1 MNRIQFMTE
10 LAALL
15 QDISV
20 EERVEAMKYYNDY
33 FDEAGEENEEE
44 IVRELGSPAKV
55 AAEVKAGLGEASSDA
70 GEFRETGYTDTR
82 FEQKEAPAYPE
93 QEKDSDEAGG
103 GTEKQQGKYTREEQ
117 RSNNNWD
124 TGSEETKQK
133 NTGLKIV
140 LIILVILVGLPVI
153 VPAGIAL
160 ICAAV
165 AVVVAVVALFAGL
178 AFASVMVVLLGVTL
192 VGAGIA
198 CLIPEASAG
207 LVLIGGGLIT
217 FVIGLIM
224 TVASVRACMIVLP
237 GFFRGIINLI
247 RRPFHR
253 RKAVA

>member
-82 FEQKEAPAYPE
+82 FEQKEAPAYPG

-103 GTEKQQGKYTREEQ
+103 GTEKQHRTDPR
-117 RSNNNWD
+117 
-124 TGSEETKQK
+124 
-133 NTGLKIV
+133 
-140 LIILVILVGLPVI
+140 
-153 VPAGIAL
+153 
-160 ICAAV
+160 C
-165 AVVVAVVALFAGL
+165 
-178 AFASVMVVLLGVTL
+178 
-192 VGAGIA
+192 
-198 CLIPEASAG
+198 
-207 LVLIGGGLIT
+207 
-217 FVIGLIM
+217 
-224 TVASVRACMIVLP
+224 P
-237 GFFRGIINLI
+237 GNRQ
-247 RRPFHR
+247 
-253 RKAVA
+253 

>member
-82 FEQKEAPAYPE
+82 FEQKEAPAYPG

-133 NTGLKIV
+133 ITGLKISADHIGDPGGRSRHCSGRYSADLCGGSGSCGSCGV
-140 LIILVILVGLPVI
+140 VCRSGFCFRDGSFTWCDARGSRNSLPDTGSVGRT
-153 VPAGIAL
+153 
-160 ICAAV
+160 CAD
-165 AVVVAVVALFAGL
+165 
-178 AFASVMVVLLGVTL
+178 
-192 VGAGIA
+192 
-198 CLIPEASAG
+198 
-207 LVLIGGGLIT
+207 
-217 FVIGLIM
+217 
-224 TVASVRACMIVLP
+224 R
-237 GFFRGIINLI
+237 
-247 RRPFHR
+247 RRPDHICDR
-253 RKAVA
+253 TYYDGGVGEGMYDRTSRIRSGGSST

>member
-44 IVRELGSPAKV
+44 IIRELGSPAKV
-55 AAEVKAGLGEASSDA
+55 AAEVKAGLGEASEDA
-70 GEFRETGYTDTR
+70 GEFRETGYTDAR
-82 FEQKEAPAYPE
+82 FEQKEAPAYPGR
-93 QEKDSDEAGG
+93 EKDSDEADG
-103 GTEKQQGKYTREEQ
+103 GTEQQ
-117 RSNNNWD
+117 
-124 TGSEETKQK
+124 QK

-140 LIILVILVGLPVI
+140 LIILVVLVSLPVI
-153 VPAGIAL
+153 VPVGIAL

-165 AVVVAVVALFAGL
+165 TVVVAVVALFAGL
-178 AFASVMVVLLGVTL
+178 AFASVIVVLVGVTL

-198 CLIPEASAG
+198 CLIPEAPAG

-237 GFFRGIINLI
+237 GFFRGIINFI

-253 RKAVA
+253 RKAVV